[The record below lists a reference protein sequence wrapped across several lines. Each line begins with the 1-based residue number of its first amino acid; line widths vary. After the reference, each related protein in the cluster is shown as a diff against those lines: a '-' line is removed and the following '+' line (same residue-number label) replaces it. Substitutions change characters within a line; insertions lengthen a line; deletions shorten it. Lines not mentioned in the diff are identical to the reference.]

1 MLATV
6 FTKAILDRWRG
17 MAIGAASLAALLLFA
32 MAVYRQIDLSIYTD
46 LPEAFLTLVGIP
58 EDADVAS
65 LAYNAIYNSYGSLAM
80 GGLVIAM
87 GAAAIAGEE
96 RKGTMAMLLGNPV
109 SRTHVLVS
117 KAAAML
123 LLVALGGLVLWAAGV
138 AAPELLEVSVT
149 GIHIGAFTV
158 HLVGSTLFYGLLALA
173 IGSWTGRSGRA
184 AGATAGVMV
193 LSFFAVGIFPLVEGW
208 EDLAKAFPWYY
219 YSGSEPLLNGIH
231 WGHLA
236 ALAAGSIVLF
246 LIALL
251 GVNRRDLRGPST
263 GVTLMDRLRTSPLT
277 AGIANRLAGS
287 ARVSRIWV
295 KTASEYQGLLFVVA
309 ALMFG
314 VMGVLIGPIYNAI
327 GEAVI
332 SLGEGF
338 PEAMLAL
345 FGGGDLSTPEGY
357 YQLESFGLMAPVAV
371 MVVTITIGA
380 RALAGEEENRTMSLL
395 LANPIPRSRV
405 VVEKTLT
412 MVLYAL
418 TVGFATF
425 AGVTVG
431 SWIGGLGMD
440 VGNIAATSVLAVL
453 IGLVFGALA
462 MLLSAATG
470 VVRFAIFVPVGAALI
485 FHVMNAIGELNDAAW
500 ADWSPF
506 HYYLGSDPLTNGMPW
521 GHGALLAA
529 LVVLLLA
536 LAVPAF
542 QRRDLRQVS

>member
-173 IGSWTGRSGRA
+173 IGSWTGRSGMA
-184 AGATAGVMV
+184 AGTTAGVMV

-263 GVTLMDRLRTSPLT
+263 GVTLLDRLRTSPLT

-295 KTASEYQGLLFVVA
+295 KTASEHQGLLFVVA

-529 LVVLLLA
+529 LVVFLLA

>member
-138 AAPELLEVSVT
+138 AAPELLGVSVT

-173 IGSWTGRSGRA
+173 IGSWTGRSGMA
-184 AGATAGVMV
+184 AGTTAGVMV

>member
-173 IGSWTGRSGRA
+173 IGSWTGRSGMA
-184 AGATAGVMV
+184 AGTTAGVMV

>member
-173 IGSWTGRSGRA
+173 IGSWTGRSGMA
-184 AGATAGVMV
+184 AGTTAGVMV

-295 KTASEYQGLLFVVA
+295 KTASEHQGLLFVVA

-418 TVGFATF
+418 AVGFATF

>member
-173 IGSWTGRSGRA
+173 IGSWTGRSGMA
-184 AGATAGVMV
+184 AGTTAGVMV

-231 WGHLA
+231 WGPFA

>member
-138 AAPELLEVSVT
+138 AAPKLLEVSVT

-173 IGSWTGRSGRA
+173 IGSWTGRSGMA
-184 AGATAGVMV
+184 AGTTAGVMV

>member
-1 MLATV
+1 M
-6 FTKAILDRWRG
+6 
-17 MAIGAASLAALLLFA
+17 
-32 MAVYRQIDLSIYTD
+32 
-46 LPEAFLTLVGIP
+46 
-58 EDADVAS
+58 
-65 LAYNAIYNSYGSLAM
+65 
-80 GGLVIAM
+80 
-87 GAAAIAGEE
+87 
-96 RKGTMAMLLGNPV
+96 
-109 SRTHVLVS
+109 
-117 KAAAML
+117 
-123 LLVALGGLVLWAAGV
+123 
-138 AAPELLEVSVT
+138 
-149 GIHIGAFTV
+149 
-158 HLVGSTLFYGLLALA
+158 
-173 IGSWTGRSGRA
+173 
-184 AGATAGVMV
+184 
-193 LSFFAVGIFPLVEGW
+193 
-208 EDLAKAFPWYY
+208 
-219 YSGSEPLLNGIH
+219 H

-246 LIALL
+246 LIALV

-295 KTASEYQGLLFVVA
+295 KT
-309 ALMFG
+309 
-314 VMGVLIGPIYNAI
+314 
-327 GEAVI
+327 
-332 SLGEGF
+332 
-338 PEAMLAL
+338 
-345 FGGGDLSTPEGY
+345 
-357 YQLESFGLMAPVAV
+357 
-371 MVVTITIGA
+371 
-380 RALAGEEENRTMSLL
+380 
-395 LANPIPRSRV
+395 PRSTRVRRRCPHVRRHGRAHRSDLQRLRV
-405 VVEKTLT
+405 VVEKSLT

-418 TVGFATF
+418 AVGFASF
-425 AGVTVG
+425 AGVTIG

-470 VVRFAIFVPVGAALI
+470 VVRFAIFVPVCADLI

>member
-1 MLATV
+1 
-6 FTKAILDRWRG
+6 
-17 MAIGAASLAALLLFA
+17 MAIGVVSLAVLLLFA
-32 MAVYRQIDLSIYTD
+32 MDVYRQIDLSIYTD
-46 LPEAFLTLVGIP
+46 LPEAFLSLVGVP

-65 LAYNAIYNSYGSLAM
+65 LAYNAIYSSYGSLAM
-80 GGLVIAM
+80 GGLAIAM

-96 RKGTMAMLLGNPV
+96 RKGTMAILLGNPV
-109 SRTHVLVS
+109 SRTRVLVS

-138 AAPELLEVSVT
+138 AAPGLLEVSVT
-149 GIHIGAFTV
+149 GMHIGAFTL
-158 HLVGSTLFYGLLALA
+158 HLVGNTVFYGLLALA
-173 IGSWTGRSGRA
+173 IGSWTGKGGMA

-193 LSFFAVGIFPLVEGW
+193 LSFFAVGIFPLVAGW
-208 EDLAKAFPWYY
+208 EDLARAFPWYY

-231 WGHLA
+231 WGHIA

-246 LIALL
+246 LIALA

-295 KTASEYQGLLFVVA
+295 KTASEHQGLLFVVA

-327 GEAVI
+327 GDAVI

-338 PEAMLAL
+338 PEALLAL
-345 FGGGDLSTPEGY
+345 FGGGDLSTPEGF
-357 YQLESFGLMAPVAV
+357 YQLESFGLMAPIAV

-380 RALAGEEENRTMSLL
+380 RALAGEEEDRTMSLL
-395 LANPIPRSRV
+395 LANPIPRSQI

-418 TVGFATF
+418 AVGIATF

-431 SWIGGLGMD
+431 SWVGGLGMD
-440 VGNIAATSVLAVL
+440 VGNIAATSLLAVL
-453 IGLVFGALA
+453 IGLLFGSLA

-500 ADWSPF
+500 ANWSPF
-506 HYYLGSDPLTNGMPW
+506 HYYLGGDPLTNGMPW
-521 GHGALLAA
+521 DHAALLVA
-529 LVVLLLA
+529 LVALLLA
-536 LAVPAF
+536 VAVPAF
-542 QRRDLRQVS
+542 QRRDLRRTS

>member
-6 FTKAILDRWRG
+6 FTKAVLDRWRG
-17 MAIGAASLAALLLFA
+17 MAIGVASLAVILLFA
-32 MAVYRQIDLSIYTD
+32 MDVYRQIDLSIYTD
-46 LPEAFLTLVGIP
+46 LPEAFLSLVGIP

-65 LAYNAIYNSYGSLAM
+65 LAYNAIYSSYGSLAM
-80 GGLVIAM
+80 GGLAIAM

-96 RKGTMAMLLGNPV
+96 RKGTMAILLGNPV
-109 SRTHVLVS
+109 SRTRVLVS

-138 AAPELLEVSVT
+138 AAPGLLEVSVT
-149 GIHIGAFTV
+149 GMHIGAFTL
-158 HLVGSTLFYGLLALA
+158 HLVGNTVFYGLLALA
-173 IGSWTGRSGRA
+173 IGSWTGKGGMA

-193 LSFFAVGIFPLVEGW
+193 LSFFAVGIFPLVAGW
-208 EDLAKAFPWYY
+208 EDLARAFPWYY

-231 WGHLA
+231 WGHIA

-246 LIALL
+246 LIALV

-295 KTASEYQGLLFVVA
+295 KTASEHQGLLFVVA

-327 GEAVI
+327 GDAVI

-338 PEAMLAL
+338 PEALLAL
-345 FGGGDLSTPEGY
+345 FGGGDLSTPEGF
-357 YQLESFGLMAPVAV
+357 YQLESFGLMAPIAV

-380 RALAGEEENRTMSLL
+380 RALAGEEEDRTMSLL
-395 LANPIPRSRV
+395 LANPIPRSQI

-418 TVGFATF
+418 AVGIATF

-431 SWIGGLGMD
+431 SWVGGLGMD
-440 VGNIAATSVLAVL
+440 VGNIAATSLLAVL
-453 IGLVFGALA
+453 IGLLFGSLA

-500 ADWSPF
+500 ANWSPF
-506 HYYLGSDPLTNGMPW
+506 HYYLGGDPLTNGMPW
-521 GHGALLAA
+521 DHAALLAA
-529 LVVLLLA
+529 LVALLLA
-536 LAVPAF
+536 VAVPAF
-542 QRRDLRQVS
+542 QRRDLRRTS

>member
-6 FTKAILDRWRG
+6 FTKAVLDRWRG
-17 MAIGAASLAALLLFA
+17 MAIGVVSLAVLLLFA
-32 MAVYRQIDLSIYTD
+32 MDVYRQIDLSIYTD
-46 LPEAFLTLVGIP
+46 LPEAFLSLVGIP

-65 LAYNAIYNSYGSLAM
+65 LAYNAIYSSYGSLAM
-80 GGLVIAM
+80 GGLAIAM

-96 RKGTMAMLLGNPV
+96 RKGTMAILLGNPV
-109 SRTHVLVS
+109 SRTRVLVS

-138 AAPELLEVSVT
+138 AAPGLLEVNVT
-149 GIHIGAFTV
+149 GMHIGAFTL
-158 HLVGSTLFYGLLALA
+158 HLVGNTVFYGLLALA
-173 IGSWTGRSGRA
+173 IGSWTGKGGMA

-193 LSFFAVGIFPLVEGW
+193 LSFFAVGIFPLVAGW
-208 EDLAKAFPWYY
+208 EDLARAFPWYY

-246 LIALL
+246 LIALA

-295 KTASEYQGLLFVVA
+295 KTASEHQGLLFVVA

-327 GEAVI
+327 GDAVI

-338 PEAMLAL
+338 PEALLAL
-345 FGGGDLSTPEGY
+345 FGGGDLSTPEGF
-357 YQLESFGLMAPVAV
+357 YQLESFGLMAPIAV

-380 RALAGEEENRTMSLL
+380 RALAGEEEDRTMSLL
-395 LANPIPRSRV
+395 LANPIPRSQI

-418 TVGFATF
+418 AVGIATF

-431 SWIGGLGMD
+431 SWVGGLGMD
-440 VGNIAATSVLAVL
+440 VGNIAATSLLAVL
-453 IGLVFGALA
+453 IGLLFGSLA

-500 ADWSPF
+500 ANWSPF
-506 HYYLGSDPLTNGMPW
+506 HYYLGGDPLTNGMPW
-521 GHGALLAA
+521 DHAALLAA
-529 LVVLLLA
+529 LVALLLA
-536 LAVPAF
+536 VAVPAF
-542 QRRDLRQVS
+542 QRRDLRRTS

>member
-6 FTKAILDRWRG
+6 FTKAVLDRWRG
-17 MAIGAASLAALLLFA
+17 MAIGVASLAVILLFA
-32 MAVYRQIDLSIYTD
+32 MDVYRQIDLSIYTD
-46 LPEAFLTLVGIP
+46 LPEAFLSLVGVP

-65 LAYNAIYNSYGSLAM
+65 LAYNAIYSSYGSLAM
-80 GGLVIAM
+80 GGLAIAM

-96 RKGTMAMLLGNPV
+96 RKGTMAILLGNPV
-109 SRTHVLVS
+109 SRTRVLVS

-138 AAPELLEVSVT
+138 AAPGLLEVSVT
-149 GIHIGAFTV
+149 GMHIGAFTL
-158 HLVGSTLFYGLLALA
+158 HLVGNTMFYGLLALA
-173 IGSWTGRSGRA
+173 IGSWTGKGGMA

-208 EDLAKAFPWYY
+208 EDLARAFPWYY

-231 WGHLA
+231 WGHIA

-246 LIALL
+246 LIALA

-263 GVTLMDRLRTSPLT
+263 GVTLMDRLGTSPLT

-295 KTASEYQGLLFVVA
+295 KTASEHQGLLFVVA

-327 GEAVI
+327 GDAVI

-338 PEAMLAL
+338 PEALLAL
-345 FGGGDLSTPEGY
+345 FGGGDLSTPEGF
-357 YQLESFGLMAPVAV
+357 YQLESFGLMAPIAV

-380 RALAGEEENRTMSLL
+380 RALAGEEEDRTMSLL
-395 LANPIPRSRV
+395 LANPIPRSQI

-412 MVLYAL
+412 MVLCAL
-418 TVGFATF
+418 AVGIATF

-431 SWIGGLGMD
+431 SWVGVLGMD
-440 VGNIAATSVLAVL
+440 VGNIAATSLLAVL
-453 IGLVFGALA
+453 IGLLFGSLA

-500 ADWSPF
+500 ANWSPF
-506 HYYLGSDPLTNGMPW
+506 HYYLGGDPLTNSMPW
-521 GHGALLAA
+521 DHAALLAA

-536 LAVPAF
+536 VAVPAF
-542 QRRDLRQVS
+542 QRRDLRRTS

>member
-6 FTKAILDRWRG
+6 FTKAVLDRWRG
-17 MAIGAASLAALLLFA
+17 MAIGVVSLAVLLLFA
-32 MAVYRQIDLSIYTD
+32 MDVYRQIDLSIYTD
-46 LPEAFLTLVGIP
+46 LPEAFLSLVGIP

-65 LAYNAIYNSYGSLAM
+65 LAYNAIYSSYGSLAM
-80 GGLVIAM
+80 GGLAIAM

-96 RKGTMAMLLGNPV
+96 RKGTMAILLGNPV
-109 SRTHVLVS
+109 SRTRVLVS

-138 AAPELLEVSVT
+138 AAPGLLEVSVT
-149 GIHIGAFTV
+149 GMHIGAFTL
-158 HLVGSTLFYGLLALA
+158 HLVGNTVFFGLLALA
-173 IGSWTGRSGRA
+173 IGSWTGKGGMA

-193 LSFFAVGIFPLVEGW
+193 LSFFAVGIFPLVAGW
-208 EDLAKAFPWYY
+208 EDLARAFPWYY

-231 WGHLA
+231 WGHIA
-236 ALAAGSIVLF
+236 VLAAGSIVLF
-246 LIALL
+246 LIALA

-295 KTASEYQGLLFVVA
+295 KTASEHQGLLFVVA

-327 GEAVI
+327 GDAVI

-338 PEAMLAL
+338 PEALLAL
-345 FGGGDLSTPEGY
+345 FGGGDLSTPEGF
-357 YQLESFGLMAPVAV
+357 YQLESYGLMAPIAV

-380 RALAGEEENRTMSLL
+380 RALAGEEEDRTMSLL
-395 LANPIPRSRV
+395 LANPIPRSQI

-418 TVGFATF
+418 AVGIATF

-431 SWIGGLGMD
+431 SWVGGLGMD
-440 VGNIAATSVLAVL
+440 VGNIAATSLLAVL
-453 IGLVFGALA
+453 IGLLFGSLA

-470 VVRFAIFVPVGAALI
+470 FVRFAIFVPVGAALI

-500 ADWSPF
+500 ANWSPF
-506 HYYLGSDPLTNGMPW
+506 HYYLGGDPLTNGMPW
-521 GHGALLAA
+521 DHAALLAA

-536 LAVPAF
+536 VAVPAF
-542 QRRDLRQVS
+542 QRRDLRRTS

>member
-1 MLATV
+1 
-6 FTKAILDRWRG
+6 
-17 MAIGAASLAALLLFA
+17 

-173 IGSWTGRSGRA
+173 IGSWTGRSGMA
-184 AGATAGVMV
+184 AGTTAGVMV

>member
-173 IGSWTGRSGRA
+173 IGSWTGRSGMA
-184 AGATAGVMV
+184 AGTTAGVMV

-246 LIALL
+246 LIALV

>member
-6 FTKAILDRWRG
+6 FTKVILDRWRG

-173 IGSWTGRSGRA
+173 IGSWTGRSGTA

-418 TVGFATF
+418 AVGFATF

>member
-6 FTKAILDRWRG
+6 FTKTILDRWRG
-17 MAIGAASLAALLLFA
+17 MTIGVASLAALLLFA

-173 IGSWTGRSGRA
+173 IGSWTGRSGMA
-184 AGATAGVMV
+184 AGTTAGVMV

-231 WGHLA
+231 WGHVA

-246 LIALL
+246 LIALV
-251 GVNRRDLRGPST
+251 GINRRDLRGPST

-418 TVGFATF
+418 AVGFATF

>member
-6 FTKAILDRWRG
+6 FTKTILDRWRG
-17 MAIGAASLAALLLFA
+17 MAIGVASLAALLLFA

-246 LIALL
+246 LIALV
-251 GVNRRDLRGPST
+251 GINRRDLRGPST

-418 TVGFATF
+418 AVGFATF

-431 SWIGGLGMD
+431 SWLGGLGMD

>member
-6 FTKAILDRWRG
+6 FTKAVLDRWRG
-17 MAIGAASLAALLLFA
+17 MAIGVVSLAVLLLFA
-32 MAVYRQIDLSIYTD
+32 MDVYRQIDLSIYTD
-46 LPEAFLTLVGIP
+46 LPEAFLSLVGIP

-65 LAYNAIYNSYGSLAM
+65 LAYNAIYSSYGSLAM
-80 GGLVIAM
+80 GGLAIAM

-96 RKGTMAMLLGNPV
+96 RKGTMAILLGNPV
-109 SRTHVLVS
+109 SRTRVLVS

-138 AAPELLEVSVT
+138 AAPGLLEVSVT
-149 GIHIGAFTV
+149 GMHIGAFTL
-158 HLVGSTLFYGLLALA
+158 HLVGNTVFYGLLALA
-173 IGSWTGRSGRA
+173 IGSWTGKGGMA

-193 LSFFAVGIFPLVEGW
+193 LSFFAVGIFPLVAGW
-208 EDLAKAFPWYY
+208 EDLARAFPWYY

-231 WGHLA
+231 WGHIA

-246 LIALL
+246 LIALA

-295 KTASEYQGLLFVVA
+295 KTASEHQGLLFVVA

-327 GEAVI
+327 GDAVI

-338 PEAMLAL
+338 PEALLAL
-345 FGGGDLSTPEGY
+345 FGGGDLSTPEGF
-357 YQLESFGLMAPVAV
+357 YQLESFGLMAPIAV

-380 RALAGEEENRTMSLL
+380 RALAGEEEDRTMSLL
-395 LANPIPRSRV
+395 LANPIPRSQI

-418 TVGFATF
+418 AVGIATF

-431 SWIGGLGMD
+431 SWVGGLGMD
-440 VGNIAATSVLAVL
+440 VGNIAATSLLAVL
-453 IGLVFGALA
+453 IGLLFGSLA

-500 ADWSPF
+500 ANWSPF
-506 HYYLGSDPLTNGMPW
+506 HYYLGGDPLTNGMPW
-521 GHGALLAA
+521 DHAALLAA
-529 LVVLLLA
+529 LVALLLA
-536 LAVPAF
+536 VAVPAF
-542 QRRDLRQVS
+542 QRRDLRRTS

>member
-173 IGSWTGRSGRA
+173 IGSWTGRSGMA
-184 AGATAGVMV
+184 AGTTAGVMV

-418 TVGFATF
+418 AVGFATF

>member
-6 FTKAILDRWRG
+6 FTKTILDRWRG

-173 IGSWTGRSGRA
+173 IGSWTGRSGMA
-184 AGATAGVMV
+184 AGTTAGVMV

-418 TVGFATF
+418 AVGFATF